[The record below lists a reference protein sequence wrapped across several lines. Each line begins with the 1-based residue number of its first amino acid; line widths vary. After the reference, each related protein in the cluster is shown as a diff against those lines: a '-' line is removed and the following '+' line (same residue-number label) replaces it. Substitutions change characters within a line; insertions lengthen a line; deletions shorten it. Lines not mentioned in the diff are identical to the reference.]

1 MATTLTTSSTVFR
14 DWLGSVAPEIES
26 GLALALSEEG
36 SRCLSANLRDAMA
49 YALLG
54 GGKRIRPGL
63 CLLGAAAEGGTQGNA
78 LPAAVSCE
86 MIHAYSL
93 IHDDL
98 PCMDDDVLRRGQ
110 PTTHVQFGE
119 ATAVLA
125 GDALQTLAFQ
135 TLAAQE
141 DSSLA
146 LAQIRMLAAASGAA
160 GMVGGQQLDMDGE
173 GTTLDLAAIQKIHG
187 GKTGALF
194 AAAFQMGVLAAGAD
208 PVPWRPYAKSLG
220 RLFQIS
226 DDLLDATRS
235 TEQLGKT
242 AGKDAQAQKSTV
254 VGALGLEGA
263 QALMAQEVQVALD
276 AVSKV
281 GHARLTEVLQ
291 DLPVFLGARRA

>member
-1 MATTLTTSSTVFR
+1 MATTLTTSSTDFR
-14 DWLGSVAPEIES
+14 GWLRTVTPVIED
-26 GLALALSEEG
+26 ALAAVVSDG
-36 SRCLSANLRDAMA
+36 ASGMLSANLHEAMA

-54 GGKRIRPGL
+54 GGKRIRPSL
-63 CLLGAAAEGGTQGNA
+63 CLLGATAEGGTQAAA
-78 LPAAVSCE
+78 LPAAMACE

-98 PCMDDDVLRRGQ
+98 PCMDDDVLRRGR
-110 PTTHVQFGE
+110 PTTHVEFGE

-135 TLAAQE
+135 TLAAQDE
-141 DSSLA
+141 AALA
-146 LAQIRMLAAASGAA
+146 VAQIRMLTAASGAA

-173 GTTLDLAAIQKIHG
+173 GHPLKLDAIQQIHA

-194 AAAFQMGVLAAGAD
+194 AASFLMGVLAAGAD
-208 PVPWRPYAKSLG
+208 PAPWRPYAESLG

-242 AGKDAQAQKSTV
+242 AGKDAEAQKSTV

-263 QALMAQEVQVALD
+263 QQLLAEEVQAALGAVA
-276 AVSKV
+276 KV
-281 GHARLTEVLQ
+281 EHAKLPEVLR
-291 DLPVFLGARRA
+291 DLPVFLGARGA